1 MFIVGY
7 YSWDARGVDGWLP
20 RPLPRTLH
28 ASPLLSPSP
37 SSNPAPL
44 LLLLLFLLP
53 LPTHHHHLSPR
64 HRSPSAFRME
74 ALRLS
79 GPAAPPFVPAARVA
93 AAWGARRRGAS
104 RSSSSVVAKMEGGGG
119 GKGVPTTNYVVPLDK
134 ATGMTR
140 PLVEILRDLN
150 KRVPDKIID
159 PDTNTVPW
167 SVLLPIPPSIS
178 SPARSALAL
187 QNDPADVAIGFRHS
201 EVIELIG

>member
-1 MFIVGY
+1 
-7 YSWDARGVDGWLP
+7 
-20 RPLPRTLH
+20 
-28 ASPLLSPSP
+28 
-37 SSNPAPL
+37 
-44 LLLLLFLLP
+44 
-53 LPTHHHHLSPR
+53 
-64 HRSPSAFRME
+64 ME

-93 AAWGARRRGAS
+93 AAWGARMRGAS